1 MKYQNSIRRLT
12 AQAGT
17 KMKNIIKHIEKCTTW
32 RDLYSLKEAFL
43 EHGLCI
49 TNTIN
54 GNRAICI
61 IKNGRLVAD
70 NIFDDYIFIEG
81 RDNDCIPE
89 QIIDMVIEFVQDKC
103 SKEVLK
109 PHIKNYHVNASFYG
123 KPLRIMNEYEMLS
136 EQQIRYISNLIQE

>member
-1 MKYQNSIRRLT
+1 MKYAFLKKIPNIQWC
-12 AQAGT
+12 Q

-49 TNTIN
+49 ANTIN

-61 IKNGRLVAD
+61 IKDGRLVAD

-103 SKEVLK
+103 SKEVLR

-123 KPLRIMNEYEMLS
+123 KPLRIMNEREMMS
-136 EQQIRYISNLIQE
+136 EQQIKYISTLIQE